1 MNPDQKSDQVQGE
14 GDYKSV
20 KRDVKRDVKRYVKS
34 ARSFVESGKVEQAAR
49 IAKPKSADEQ
59 QQMQDAEQQGK
70 SHSKGEDPLY
80 RKSQHKP

>member
-34 ARSFVESGKVEQAAR
+34 ARSFVASGKVEQAAR
-49 IAKPKSADEQ
+49 NAKPKSADEQ
-59 QQMQDAEQQGK
+59 Q
-70 SHSKGEDPLY
+70 
-80 RKSQHKP
+80 